1 MQNSI
6 QLKQISTTHYQKN
19 GKLNTHTVNIYVAS
33 TNTTTLEQLKNTS
46 FYVKNYQGLIHQ
58 MKGFPKTWH
67 NVSPVQQS
75 FWEYNIACDTCD
87 NIASIYDSLVIL
99 TPLQKK
105 ILYTLHLVPKELQI

>member
-19 GKLNTHTVNIYVAS
+19 GKLNTYNVNIYAAS

-46 FYVKNYQGLIHQ
+46 FYIKNCQGLIHQ
-58 MKGFPKTWH
+58 MKEGFPKTWH

-75 FWEYNIACDTCD
+75 FWDIQHCMWC
-87 NIASIYDSLVIL
+87 L
-99 TPLQKK
+99 
-105 ILYTLHLVPKELQI
+105 

>member
-19 GKLNTHTVNIYVAS
+19 GKLNTYNVNIYAAS

-75 FWEYNIACDTCD
+75 FWDIQHCMWC
-87 NIASIYDSLVIL
+87 L
-99 TPLQKK
+99 
-105 ILYTLHLVPKELQI
+105 

>member
-46 FYVKNYQGLIHQ
+46 FYVKNYQGLIH
-58 MKGFPKTWH
+58 
-67 NVSPVQQS
+67 
-75 FWEYNIACDTCD
+75 
-87 NIASIYDSLVIL
+87 
-99 TPLQKK
+99 
-105 ILYTLHLVPKELQI
+105 